1 MVGVKDTLIVFP
13 SEFSDK
19 DFLFFIEKE
28 RGYPIKYAFENKW
41 SCYFLYNRFNQSSK
55 KRNRIE
61 LEILLPFDKFETAND
76 SQCVEILKQSILDAI
91 ENYKNKNIPQQYIDV
106 IVEKMKASINE

>member
-19 DFLFFIEKE
+19 DFLFFTEKE

-55 KRNRIE
+55 KR
-61 LEILLPFDKFETAND
+61 
-76 SQCVEILKQSILDAI
+76 S
-91 ENYKNKNIPQQYIDV
+91 
-106 IVEKMKASINE
+106 

>member
-19 DFLFFIEKE
+19 DFLFFTEKE

-41 SCYFLYNRFNQSSK
+41 SCYFLYNCFNQSSK
-55 KRNRIE
+55 KR
-61 LEILLPFDKFETAND
+61 
-76 SQCVEILKQSILDAI
+76 S
-91 ENYKNKNIPQQYIDV
+91 
-106 IVEKMKASINE
+106 